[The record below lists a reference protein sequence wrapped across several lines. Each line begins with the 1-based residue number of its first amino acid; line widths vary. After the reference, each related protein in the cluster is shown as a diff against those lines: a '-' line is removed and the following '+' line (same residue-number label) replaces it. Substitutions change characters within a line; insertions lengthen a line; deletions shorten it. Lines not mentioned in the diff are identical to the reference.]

1 MAQTVGE
8 ELLRDVLFAVG
19 VLKGQVEL
27 VLLLQHVKALSVFPQ
42 ASQVATCSIDV
53 HLKGSPVF
61 DVQEDVG
68 KVGCAVYLNMLS
80 KPFCII

>member
-1 MAQTVGE
+1 MPQAVGE
-8 ELLRDVLFAVG
+8 ELLGDVLFAVG

-61 DVQEDVG
+61 D
-68 KVGCAVYLNMLS
+68 
-80 KPFCII
+80 I